1 MPERLLVFKPS
12 SLGDVVHALAVI
24 RTLHRIRPDILVDW
38 VIRDNLAPLLVHS
51 GLVNHIN
58 QFHRNAGLGAFIRLI
73 REIRRSEY
81 ETVWDMQG
89 LARTALL
96 TRGARAKRKIGRRDA
111 REFAFLAY
119 QERVGPS
126 KIQAKEMHAVDIL
139 AQFLPTLGVFEAP
152 TGAIDWRFYSDPTPF
167 HSITQKEEE
176 PTIALFP
183 EARGSGKEW
192 PFFPLFAQELL
203 RDGRL
208 PSGWK
213 IKILGCRRD
222 NAFDPHPRLEDG
234 RGRTQ
239 LAELLPLIR
248 RARCVVANDSGP
260 VHLAASMGT
269 PVLGL
274 YGPTDPKRFGPYP
287 LTRPSNAWL
296 RAAGGDLKA
305 LPVSRV
311 LDRVFELIELGHSR

>member
-1 MPERLLVFKPS
+1 MPERLLVLKPS

-24 RTLHRIRPDILVDW
+24 QTLRRSRPEILIDW
-38 VIRDNLAPLLVHS
+38 VIRDDLVPLLVHS
-51 GLVNHIN
+51 GLVNHIHK
-58 QFHRNAGLGAFIRLI
+58 FHRNAGLWAFIRLI
-73 REIRRSEY
+73 REIRRIPY
-81 ETVWDMQG
+81 DIVWDMQG
-89 LARTALL
+89 LARTALMSY
-96 TRGARAKRKIGRRDA
+96 GARARRKIGRRDA
-111 REFAFLAY
+111 RECAFLAY
-119 QERVGPS
+119 PERVGPTQT
-126 KIQAKEMHAVDIL
+126 QAQEHHAVDIL
-139 AQFLPTLGVFEAP
+139 AQFLPTLGISQPV
-152 TGAIDWRFYSDPTPF
+152 TGEIDWKLPPPSAAEDPT
-167 HSITQKEEE
+167 

-183 EARGSGKEW
+183 EARGKGKEW
-192 PFFPLFAQELL
+192 PFFPLFAQGLL

-213 IKILGCRRD
+213 LKILGCRRD
-222 NAFDPHPRLEDG
+222 NAFDFHPRLEDG
-234 RGRTQ
+234 RGRTP
-239 LAELLPLIR
+239 LVELLSLIR

-269 PVLGL
+269 PVIGL

-305 LPVSRV
+305 LPVPRV